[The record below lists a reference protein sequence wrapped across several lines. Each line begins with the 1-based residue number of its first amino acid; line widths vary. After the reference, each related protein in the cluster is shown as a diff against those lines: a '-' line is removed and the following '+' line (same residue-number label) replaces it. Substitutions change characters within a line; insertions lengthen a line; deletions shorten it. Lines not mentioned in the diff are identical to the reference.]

1 MKAATVS
8 ALTVLLATAMPAAA
22 EKGKP
27 ELTEQTK
34 RSGGKM
40 IPEQAALQFD
50 RADLAI
56 EVFPDREQISGVAA
70 HSFTAKSPVRRIVID
85 LDRNLPVTA
94 VSIDGRPLQARSWS
108 NLEGRLSITPPK
120 PIAKGRSFTVQ
131 IRYGGTP
138 RVAVRAPWDGGFVW
152 AKTASGKPWIATAVQ
167 GEGCDL
173 FWPCIDHPL
182 GEPAVMDIRITVP
195 AGLAAPSNGV
205 LQSITPQPDGRSTYH
220 WRVKNPNTY
229 GIALNVGPYKLM
241 KSRYRSQYGNIIPI
255 EWWHL
260 EGHEK
265 QAAGLAEEFAPTL
278 DFYETLIGPYPFGDE
293 KVGIVETPHLG
304 MEHQTINAYGNEYK
318 KAATGYDWLFHHE
331 FAHEWF
337 ANQLTASDWDD
348 FWLHEGFGAYMQPL
362 YSRWRGGEFAYH
374 TLMSTARNTIQNKAP
389 LISGKPRAAE
399 DVYQEARGGPG
410 GDIYVKGAWML
421 HTLREHIGDKA
432 FFEATRRL
440 VYGRPDPRPGNFEP
454 RYADSAEFRRIV
466 NEVTGRDYGWFFD
479 IYLDEA
485 AVPELVQ
492 EREGETLQLRWK
504 TPRNKPFPLPVEVEV
519 DGRVQTVA
527 MTGNRGSLPV
537 PRGAHVVLDPSGKIL
552 RYSPEIEAFQ
562 AWQKEQAAKAAAQ
575 GAAK

>member
-1 MKAATVS
+1 MKAAAVS
-8 ALTVLLATAMPAAA
+8 AFAAMLAVAAPASA

-27 ELTEQTK
+27 ELTDQTK
-34 RSGGKM
+34 RAGGKM
-40 IPEQAALQFD
+40 IAEQAALQFD

-56 EVFPDREQISGVAA
+56 EVFPDREQISGVAT
-70 HSFTAKSPVRRIVID
+70 HSFTARSPVRRVVID
-85 LDRNLPVTA
+85 LDRNLPVSA
-94 VSIDGRPLQARSWS
+94 VSIDGRPLEARSWS
-108 NLEGRLSITPPK
+108 NPEGRLSITLPRAIPK
-120 PIAKGRSFTVQ
+120 SRSFAVQ
-131 IRYGGTP
+131 IHYGGTP

-205 LQSITPQPDGRSTYH
+205 LQSITPQADGRSTYH

-229 GIALNVGPYKLM
+229 GIALNIGPYKLM
-241 KSRYRSQYGNIIPI
+241 KSSYRSQYGNIIPI

-278 DFYETLIGPYPFGDE
+278 DFFETLIGPYPFGDE

-374 TLMSTARNTIQNKAP
+374 TAMSTARNTIQNKAP

-440 VYGRPDPRPGNFEP
+440 VYGRPDPRPGNFKP

-479 IYLDEA
+479 VYLNEA

-504 TPRNKPFPLPVEVEV
+504 TPKNKPFPLPVEVEV

-527 MTGNRGSLPV
+527 MTGNRGSLAV

-552 RYSPEIEAFQ
+552 RRSADIDAFQ